1 MKEMK
6 TPFKIMTF
14 IAISLVAA
22 LTGCSGP
29 PEAGGGRGNIKIG
42 FIAPLTGDL
51 AYIGENMKAAAE
63 IARDEIN
70 QSGGVAPLQGVGGRN
85 VELIVEDGK
94 CEPKE
99 AANAGNKLINIDKV
113 PAIIGGLCSSETLA
127 VAPLAERSRVILFS
141 AASTSPNI
149 SAAGDY
155 IFRDV
160 PSDAFQGVFA
170 AQYVKTKLGKNRVAL
185 LKCLSDWCLGVN
197 DSFKAEFKRLGGQI
211 TAEEAFAQD
220 SRDLR
225 SQIAKVRASS
235 PELVYFVSYTEGAIV
250 GIRQMRELGI
260 TAPLFGADAWSDPKI
275 WESAGESGDGARY
288 VEPANNEVPRAF
300 IDAMGKKTGGRE
312 INVYAPRAY
321 DAVKLLA
328 SIMNRAGT
336 DTGAIKKAL
345 YATQNYQGIA
355 DNYTF
360 DKNGDVTSARYV
372 VKEVRKGKGVLAR

>member
-1 MKEMK
+1 MN
-6 TPFKIMTF
+6 TPFRITAF
-14 IAISLVAA
+14 IAVCLVAA
-22 LTGCSGP
+22 LAGCSRQE
-29 PEAGGGRGNIKIG
+29 EAGGRPNNIKIG

-70 QSGGVAPLQGVGGRN
+70 QAGGVGGRN

-99 AANAGNKLINIDKV
+99 AANAGNKLVNMDRV

-141 AASTSPNI
+141 AASTSPDI
-149 SAAGDY
+149 SSAGDY

-160 PSDAFQGVFA
+160 PSDSFQGVFA
-170 AQYVKTKLGKNRVAL
+170 AEYVKTKLGKNRVAL

-197 DSFKAEFKRLGGQI
+197 DSFKAEFKRLGGEI
-211 TAEEAFAQD
+211 TSEEAFPQD

-225 SQIAKVRASS
+225 SQIAKIKESR
-235 PELVYFVSYTEGAIV
+235 PDLVYFVSYTEGAIV
-250 GIRQMRELGI
+250 GIRQMRELGVNSPI
-260 TAPLFGADAWSDPKI
+260 FGADAWSDPKI
-275 WESAGESGDGARY
+275 WESVGESGEGVRY
-288 VEPANNEVPRAF
+288 VEPANNEVPKAF
-300 IDAMGKKTGGRE
+300 IDAMGKKTGGKE
-312 INVYAPRAY
+312 MNVYAPRTY
-321 DAVKLLA
+321 DAMKLLA

-336 DTGAIKKAL
+336 DTEAIKKGL
-345 YATQNYQGIA
+345 YATANYQGIA

-360 DKNGDVTSARYV
+360 DKNGDITNARYV

>member
-1 MKEMK
+1 MK
-6 TPFKIMTF
+6 TPLKIVAF
-14 IAISLVAA
+14 IAVCLAA
-22 LTGCSGP
+22 APTGCSRP
-29 PEAGGGRGNIKIG
+29 QEAGGGRNNIKIG

-70 QSGGVAPLQGVGGRN
+70 QAGGVGGRN
-85 VELIVEDGK
+85 VELIFEDGK

-99 AANAGNKLINIDKV
+99 AANAGNKLVNMDRV

-141 AASTSPNI
+141 AASTSPDI

-160 PSDAFQGVFA
+160 PSDSFQGVFA
-170 AQYVKTKLGKNRVAL
+170 AQYVKTTLGKNRVAL

-197 DSFKAEFKRLGGQI
+197 DSFKAEFTRLGGQI
-211 TAEEAFAQD
+211 TSEEAFPQD

-225 SQIAKVRASS
+225 SQIAKIKGSR
-235 PELVYFVSYTEGAIV
+235 PELIYFVSYTEGAIV
-250 GIRQMRELGI
+250 GIRQMKELGI
-260 TAPLFGADAWSDPKI
+260 NAPLFGADAWSDPKI
-275 WESAGESGDGARY
+275 WEGVGASGDGARY
-288 VEPANNEVPRAF
+288 VEPANNEIPKAF

-336 DTGAIKKAL
+336 DADAIKKGL
-345 YATQNYQGIA
+345 YATANYQGIA

-360 DKNGDVTSARYV
+360 DRNGDITNARYV
-372 VKEVRKGKGVLAR
+372 VKEVRKGKGVPERQNGAGG